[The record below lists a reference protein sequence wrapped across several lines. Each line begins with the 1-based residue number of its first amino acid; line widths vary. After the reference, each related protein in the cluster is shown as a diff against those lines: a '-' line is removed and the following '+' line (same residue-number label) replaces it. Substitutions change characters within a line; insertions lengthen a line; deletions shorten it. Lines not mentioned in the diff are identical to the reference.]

1 MKPVF
6 VVILYEMLV
15 LKRKG
20 QFTFKMPTQYSLSI
34 KIYFQGLHSRFM

>member
-1 MKPVF
+1 MKPAF

-20 QFTFKMPTQYSLSI
+20 QFTFKMPTQYSLLI